1 MTVPAKR
8 MPQDQMPPS
17 AVLEPEYAVGKG
29 LITQDEFNAMKNEF
43 FAQSELSVGLIMP
56 LILLASALS
65 YWMLPWE
72 RIVLAFAL
80 GVTCGALYMVGLER
94 RFQYRFELKIMILGR
109 WDKAMEA
116 AKKSSGSSNGGN
128 GAKPTEEKLSIAVD
142 LNPLTVDFRT
152 GSTEKQ
158 PAPPTPPLPKA
169 KK

>member
-1 MTVPAKR
+1 
-8 MPQDQMPPS
+8 
-17 AVLEPEYAVGKG
+17 
-29 LITQDEFNAMKNEF
+29 
-43 FAQSELSVGLIMP
+43 
-56 LILLASALS
+56 
-65 YWMLPWE
+65 
-72 RIVLAFAL
+72 
-80 GVTCGALYMVGLER
+80 MVGLER